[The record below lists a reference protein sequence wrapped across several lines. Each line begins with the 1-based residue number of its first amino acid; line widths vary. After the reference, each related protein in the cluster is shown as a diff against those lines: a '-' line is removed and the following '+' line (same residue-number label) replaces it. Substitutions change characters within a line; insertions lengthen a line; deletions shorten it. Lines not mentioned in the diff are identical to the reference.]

1 MIVGFIG
8 LGTMGG
14 PMARNLLAKGHRLIV
29 SDVQPAAV
37 RALTEAGATTA
48 ATPKEVA
55 AASEIVITMLPD
67 SPDVERVALGLD
79 GIVEG
84 ISAGAVYIDMS
95 TIDPATTRKVGAA
108 IAAKGASMI
117 DSPVGKTADHA
128 VAGTLTLMVGGPA
141 EVVARCREVLGCM
154 GTDFFH
160 CGELGAGQTMKLLNN
175 LLATAVGEA
184 SIEALVAGTKSGL
197 TLDTMMNV
205 FRTTMA
211 WNNQLAI
218 AMPKRPLVGDFKPGF
233 MMKLAHKDC
242 RLALQMVDALGIAAP
257 VGRAALASL
266 EEGIGRGLQDDDVGA
281 LLKLREESAG
291 VEVRLRTRPSMNGE
305 ANPTPVIAES

>member
-14 PMARNLLAKGHRLIV
+14 PMALNLLKKGHQV
-29 SDVQPAAV
+29 VAYDVHAAAV
-37 RALTEAGATTA
+37 RSLTDAGAKA
-48 ATPKEVA
+48 AETPKALA
-55 AASEIVITMLPD
+55 ARSELVITMLPD
-67 SPDVERVALGLD
+67 APDVERVALGKD

-84 ISAGAVYIDMS
+84 IRAGSLYVDMS
-95 TIDPATTRKVGAA
+95 TIDPSTTRKVGAA
-108 IAAKGASMI
+108 MAAKGVAMI

-141 EVVARCREVLGCM
+141 EVVARARPVLDCM

-175 LLATAVGEA
+175 LLAAAVGEA
-184 SIEALVAGTKSGL
+184 SIEALVAGTKAGL
-197 TLDTMMNV
+197 SLETMLSV
-205 FRTTMA
+205 LRTTMA

-218 AMPKRPLVGDFKPGF
+218 AMPKRSLVGDFKPGF

-242 RLALQMVDALGIAAP
+242 RLALKMVEDLGVTAP
-257 VGRAALASL
+257 VGRAVLESLA
-266 EEGIGRGLQDDDVGA
+266 EGIGRGLQDHDVGA
-281 LLKLREESAG
+281 LLKLREEPVG
-291 VEVRLRTRPSMNGE
+291 VKVRLP
-305 ANPTPVIAES
+305 AAA

>member
-14 PMARNLLAKGHRLIV
+14 PMARNLLAKGHRVIV

-37 RALTEAGATTA
+37 RALADAGASTA

-67 SPDVERVALGLD
+67 APDVERVALGRD

-84 ISAGAVYIDMS
+84 IRPGAVYIDMS
-95 TIDPATTRKVGAA
+95 TIDPGTTRKVGAA
-108 IAAKGASMI
+108 IAAKAASMI

-141 EVVARCREVLGCM
+141 DVVARCREVLDCM

-175 LLATAVGEA
+175 LLAAAVGEA
-184 SIEALVAGTKSGL
+184 SIEALVAGTKAGL
-197 TLDTMMNV
+197 TLDTMLSV
-205 FRTTMA
+205 LRTTMA

-218 AMPKRPLVGDFKPGF
+218 AMPKRSLVGDFEPGF

-242 RLALQMVDALGIAAP
+242 RLALKMVDELGVAAP
-257 VGRAALASL
+257 VGHAVLASL
-266 EEGIGRGLQDDDVGA
+266 AEGIGRGLQDNDVGA
-281 LLKLREESAG
+281 LLKLREEPVG
-291 VEVRLRTRPSMNGE
+291 VKVRLRPP
-305 ANPTPVIAES
+305 A